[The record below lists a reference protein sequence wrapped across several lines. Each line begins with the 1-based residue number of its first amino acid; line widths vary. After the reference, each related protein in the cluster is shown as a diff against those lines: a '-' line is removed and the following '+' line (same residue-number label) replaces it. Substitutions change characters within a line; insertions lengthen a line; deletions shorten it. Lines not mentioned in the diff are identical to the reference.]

1 MAKSDETANSKVRV
15 SLDLSVPFFQRLE
28 ALEETTHESKSG
40 VIRQALQ
47 LYEYIVQRTVEGYSF
62 KAVGPNGKEENLVFF
77 GPYIP
82 TLKKLPSVEEEIL
95 V

>member
-1 MAKSDETANSKVRV
+1 MAKTEETANKVRV
-15 SLDLSVPFFQRLE
+15 SLDLSVPFFQRLVE
-28 ALEETTHESKSG
+28 LEQVTHESKSG

-47 LYEYIVQRTVEGYSF
+47 LYEYIVQKTMEGYSF
-62 KAVGPNGKEENLVFF
+62 KAVDQNGKEKDLVFF

-82 TLKKLPSVEEEIL
+82 ASKKAEVVDEEVL